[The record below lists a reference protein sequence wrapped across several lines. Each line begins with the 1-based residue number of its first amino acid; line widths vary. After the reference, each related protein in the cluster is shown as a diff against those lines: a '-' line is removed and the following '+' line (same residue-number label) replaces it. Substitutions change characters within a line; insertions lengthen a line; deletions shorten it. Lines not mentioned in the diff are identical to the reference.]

1 MSAVSAKLTDMDTT
15 TVIIA
20 VGALILGLAVGL
32 IAGQRLKRSG
42 SADSVNPAEAI
53 ETARVLATA
62 QEAIRG
68 KDEIISRLEA
78 QLEDKRERDEEERSL
93 LEQFAPLKKQMDDL
107 QREVTR
113 KEEAAAEA
121 FTEIR
126 TQLETAERTDAMLKN
141 QTAALANA
149 LSTPGTKGAWG
160 ELTLERL
167 LESFGMLPNVDF
179 LKKEKL
185 EADEED
191 PEKKKRLPDVVIRM
205 PKDRYVAV
213 DSKVPYTNY
222 LAAMDAE
229 DEVTDGDFSKRDALL
244 KNYITDIKRQID
256 GLSKKGYDN
265 GLPSAP
271 EFTVLY
277 MPNEPALSVALRIE
291 PALMEYAFHRKIVLV
306 TPSSFYTVLK
316 TVSHIWSRSEDE
328 ETVNAVITLGQKLM
342 QQIRLLADDV
352 TSVRKGLRT
361 ATDGYNAMT
370 KRMNSTFIDAARKV
384 GENPALAQS
393 ASGME
398 SPAEL
403 DVQLND
409 LTASE
414 YKALPEAEEN

>member
-1 MSAVSAKLTDMDTT
+1 MSVASGRLWLMDIY
-15 TVIIA
+15 TVIIST
-20 VGALILGLAVGL
+20 GALLLGGAIGL
-32 IAGQRLKRSG
+32 LIGQRRKGSG
-42 SADSVNPAEAI
+42 SPADATEAI
-53 ETARVLATA
+53 ENARALAIA
-62 QEAIRG
+62 QEALNG
-68 KDEIISRLEA
+68 KQEVIARLET
-78 QLEDKRERDEEERSL
+78 QLEDKRDRDEEERTL

-107 QREVTR
+107 QKEVTR

-126 TQLETAERTDAMLKN
+126 TQLETAERTDAQLKN

-149 LSTPGTKGAWG
+149 LAKPGGKGSWG

-167 LESFGMLPNVDF
+167 LESLGMLPNVDF

-191 PEKKKRLPDVVIRM
+191 PAKKKRFPDVVIRM

-229 DEVTDGDFSKRDALL
+229 DEVTDGDYTKRDALL
-244 KNYITDIKRQID
+244 KKYITDIKTQID
-256 GLSKKGYDN
+256 GLADKNYYN
-265 GLPSAP
+265 GLASSP

-277 MPNEPALSVALRIE
+277 MPNEPALAVALRVE
-291 PALMEYAFHRKIVLV
+291 SGLMEYAFHRKIVLV

-328 ETVNAVITLGQKLM
+328 QTVNAVISLGQKLM

-352 TSVRKGLRT
+352 ISVRKGLRD

-370 KRMNSTFIDAARKV
+370 KRLNKGFIDAARKL
-384 GENPALAQS
+384 GDNPALAQS
-393 ASGME
+393 AAGME
-398 SPAEL
+398 SPGEL

-409 LTASE
+409 LTAE
-414 YKALPEAEEN
+414 EFKALPEADDK

>member
-1 MSAVSAKLTDMDTT
+1 MDIY
-15 TVIIA
+15 TVIIST
-20 VGALILGLAVGL
+20 GALLLGGAIGL
-32 IAGQRLKRSG
+32 LIGQRRKGSG
-42 SADSVNPAEAI
+42 SPADATEAI
-53 ETARVLATA
+53 ENARALAIA
-62 QEAIRG
+62 QEALNG
-68 KDEIISRLEA
+68 KQEVIARLET
-78 QLEDKRERDEEERSL
+78 QLEDKRDRDEEERTL

-107 QREVTR
+107 QKEVTR

-126 TQLETAERTDAMLKN
+126 TQLETAERTDAQLKN

-149 LSTPGTKGAWG
+149 LAKPGGKGSWG

-167 LESFGMLPNVDF
+167 LESLGMLPNVDF

-191 PEKKKRLPDVVIRM
+191 PAKKKRFPDVVIRM

-229 DEVTDGDFSKRDALL
+229 DEVTDGDYTKRDALL
-244 KNYITDIKRQID
+244 KKYITDIKTQID
-256 GLSKKGYDN
+256 GLADKNYYN
-265 GLPSAP
+265 GLASSP

-277 MPNEPALSVALRIE
+277 MPNEPALAVALRVE
-291 PALMEYAFHRKIVLV
+291 SGLMEYAFHRKIVLV

-328 ETVNAVITLGQKLM
+328 QTVNAVISLGQKLM

-352 TSVRKGLRT
+352 ISVRKGLRD

-370 KRMNSTFIDAARKV
+370 KRLNKGFIDAARKL
-384 GENPALAQS
+384 GDNPALAQS
-393 ASGME
+393 AAGME
-398 SPAEL
+398 SPGEL

-409 LTASE
+409 LTAE
-414 YKALPEAEEN
+414 EFKALPEADDK

>member
-1 MSAVSAKLTDMDTT
+1 MDIY

-20 VGALILGLAVGL
+20 TGALLLGGAIGL
-32 IAGQRLKRSG
+32 LIGQRRKGSG
-42 SADSVNPAEAI
+42 SPADATEAI
-53 ETARVLATA
+53 ENARALAIA
-62 QEAIRG
+62 QEALNG
-68 KDEIISRLEA
+68 KQEVIARLET
-78 QLEDKRERDEEERSL
+78 QLEDKRDRDEEERTL

-107 QREVTR
+107 QKEVTR

-126 TQLETAERTDAMLKN
+126 TQLETAERTDAQLKN

-149 LSTPGTKGAWG
+149 LAKPGGKGSWG

-167 LESFGMLPNVDF
+167 LESLGMLPNVDF

-191 PEKKKRLPDVVIRM
+191 PAKKKRFPDVVIRM

-229 DEVTDGDFSKRDALL
+229 DEVTDGDYTKRDALL
-244 KNYITDIKRQID
+244 KKYITDIKTQID
-256 GLSKKGYDN
+256 GLADKNYYN
-265 GLPSAP
+265 GLASSP

-277 MPNEPALSVALRIE
+277 MPNEPALAVALRVE
-291 PALMEYAFHRKIVLV
+291 SGLMEYAFHRKIVLV

-328 ETVNAVITLGQKLM
+328 QTVNAVISLGQKLM

-352 TSVRKGLRT
+352 ISVRKGLRD

-370 KRMNSTFIDAARKV
+370 KRLNKGFIDAARKL
-384 GENPALAQS
+384 GDNPALAQS
-393 ASGME
+393 AAGME
-398 SPAEL
+398 SPSEL

-409 LTASE
+409 LTAE
-414 YKALPEAEEN
+414 EFKALPEADDK

>member
-1 MSAVSAKLTDMDTT
+1 MSVGNGRLTLMDIY

-20 VGALILGLAVGL
+20 TGALLLGGAIGL
-32 IAGQRLKRSG
+32 LIGQRRKGSG
-42 SADSVNPAEAI
+42 SPADATEAI
-53 ETARVLATA
+53 ENARALAIA
-62 QEAIRG
+62 QEALNG
-68 KDEIISRLEA
+68 KQEVIARLET
-78 QLEDKRERDEEERSL
+78 QLEDKRDRDEEERTL

-107 QREVTR
+107 QKEVTR

-126 TQLETAERTDAMLKN
+126 TQLETAERTDAQLKN

-149 LSTPGTKGAWG
+149 LAKPGGKGSWG

-167 LESFGMLPNVDF
+167 LESLGMLPNVDF

-191 PEKKKRLPDVVIRM
+191 PAKKKRFPDVVIRM

-229 DEVTDGDFSKRDALL
+229 DEVTDGDYTKRDALL
-244 KNYITDIKRQID
+244 KKYITDIKTQID
-256 GLSKKGYDN
+256 GLADKNYYN
-265 GLPSAP
+265 GLASSP

-277 MPNEPALSVALRIE
+277 MPNEPALAVALRVE
-291 PALMEYAFHRKIVLV
+291 SGLMEYAFHRKIVLV

-328 ETVNAVITLGQKLM
+328 QTVNAVISLGQKLM

-352 TSVRKGLRT
+352 ISVRKGLRD

-370 KRMNSTFIDAARKV
+370 KRLNKGFIDAARKL
-384 GENPALAQS
+384 GDNPALAQS
-393 ASGME
+393 AAGME
-398 SPAEL
+398 SPGEL

-409 LTASE
+409 LTAE
-414 YKALPEAEEN
+414 EFKALPEADDK

>member
-1 MSAVSAKLTDMDTT
+1 MSVANGRLWLMDTYT
-15 TVIIA
+15 FIFA
-20 VGALILGLAVGL
+20 AGALLLGLVLGVL
-32 IAGQRLKRSG
+32 IGQRRKGSG
-42 SADSVNPAEAI
+42 SPTGDPAEAI
-53 ETARVLATA
+53 EAAKLLASA
-62 QEAIRG
+62 QEALKG
-68 KDEIISRLEA
+68 KQEIIGRLEV
-78 QLEDKRERDEEERSL
+78 QLEDKRDRDEEERSL

-107 QREVTR
+107 QKEVTR

-126 TQLETAERTDAMLKN
+126 TQLESAKSTDAQLRN
-141 QTAALANA
+141 QTSALANA
-149 LSTPGTKGAWG
+149 LAKPGGKGSWG

-167 LESFGMLPNVDF
+167 LESLGMIPNVDF

-191 PEKKKRLPDVVIRM
+191 PDKKKRFPDVVIRM

-229 DEVTDGDFSKRDALL
+229 DEVTDGDFTKRDALL
-244 KNYITDIKRQID
+244 KKYIIDIKTQID
-256 GLSKKGYDN
+256 GLADKNYYN
-265 GLPSAP
+265 GLASSP

-277 MPNEPALSVALRIE
+277 MPNEPALAVALRVE
-291 PALMEYAFHRKIVLV
+291 SGLMEYAFHRKIVLV

-328 ETVNAVITLGQKLM
+328 QTVNAVIALGQKIM
-342 QQIRLLADDV
+342 QQVRLLADDV
-352 TSVRKGLRT
+352 ADVRKGLRD

-370 KRMNSTFIDAARKV
+370 KRMNKGFIDAARKI

-393 ASGME
+393 AAGME
-398 SPAEL
+398 LPIEL

-409 LTASE
+409 LTAE
-414 YKALPEAEEN
+414 EFKALPEPDDK

>member
-1 MSAVSAKLTDMDTT
+1 MSVGNGRLTLMDIY

-20 VGALILGLAVGL
+20 TGALLLGGAIGL
-32 IAGQRLKRSG
+32 LIGQRRKSSG
-42 SADSVNPAEAI
+42 SPADATEAI
-53 ETARVLATA
+53 ENARALAIA
-62 QEAIRG
+62 QEALNG
-68 KDEIISRLEA
+68 KQEVIARLET
-78 QLEDKRERDEEERSL
+78 QLEDKRDRDEEERTL

-107 QREVTR
+107 QKEVTR

-126 TQLETAERTDAMLKN
+126 TQLETAERTDAQLKN

-149 LSTPGTKGAWG
+149 LAKPGGKGSWG

-167 LESFGMLPNVDF
+167 LESLGMLPNVDF

-191 PEKKKRLPDVVIRM
+191 PAKKKRFPDVVIRM

-229 DEVTDGDFSKRDALL
+229 DEVTDGDYTKRDALL
-244 KNYITDIKRQID
+244 KKYITDIKTQID
-256 GLSKKGYDN
+256 GLADKNYYN
-265 GLPSAP
+265 GLASSP

-277 MPNEPALSVALRIE
+277 MPNEPALAVALRVE
-291 PALMEYAFHRKIVLV
+291 SGLMEYAFHRKIVLV

-328 ETVNAVITLGQKLM
+328 QTVNAVISLGQKLM

-352 TSVRKGLRT
+352 ISVRKGLRD

-370 KRMNSTFIDAARKV
+370 KRLNKGFIDAARKL
-384 GENPALAQS
+384 GDNPALAQS
-393 ASGME
+393 AAGME
-398 SPAEL
+398 SPGEL

-409 LTASE
+409 LTAE
-414 YKALPEAEEN
+414 EFKALPEADDK

>member
-1 MSAVSAKLTDMDTT
+1 MDIY

-20 VGALILGLAVGL
+20 TGALLLGGAIGL
-32 IAGQRLKRSG
+32 LIGQRRKGSG
-42 SADSVNPAEAI
+42 SPADATEAI
-53 ETARVLATA
+53 ENARALAIA
-62 QEAIRG
+62 QEALNG
-68 KDEIISRLEA
+68 KQEVIARLET
-78 QLEDKRERDEEERSL
+78 QLEDKRDRDEEERTL

-107 QREVTR
+107 QKEVTR

-126 TQLETAERTDAMLKN
+126 TQLETAERTDAQLKN

-149 LSTPGTKGAWG
+149 LAKPGGKGSWG

-167 LESFGMLPNVDF
+167 LESLGMLPNVDF

-191 PEKKKRLPDVVIRM
+191 PAKKKRFPDVVIRM

-229 DEVTDGDFSKRDALL
+229 DEVTDGDYTKRDALL
-244 KNYITDIKRQID
+244 KNYITDIKTQID
-256 GLSKKGYDN
+256 GLADKNYYN
-265 GLPSAP
+265 GLASSP

-277 MPNEPALSVALRIE
+277 MPNEPALAVALRVE
-291 PALMEYAFHRKIVLV
+291 SGLMEYAFHRKIVLV

-328 ETVNAVITLGQKLM
+328 QTVNAVISLGQKLM

-352 TSVRKGLRT
+352 ISVRKGLRD

-370 KRMNSTFIDAARKV
+370 KRLNKGFIDAARKL
-384 GENPALAQS
+384 GDNPALAQS
-393 ASGME
+393 AAGME
-398 SPAEL
+398 SPGEL

-409 LTASE
+409 LTAE
-414 YKALPEAEEN
+414 EFKALPEADDK

>member
-1 MSAVSAKLTDMDTT
+1 MSVPSGRLWLMDIY

-20 VGALILGLAVGL
+20 TGALLLGGAIGL
-32 IAGQRLKRSG
+32 LIGQRRKGSG
-42 SADSVNPAEAI
+42 SPADATEAI
-53 ETARVLATA
+53 EAAVLLASA
-62 QEAIRG
+62 QEGLKG
-68 KDEIISRLEA
+68 KQEIIERLEA
-78 QLEDKRERDEEERSL
+78 QLEDKRDRDEEERTL

-107 QREVTR
+107 QKEVTR

-126 TQLETAERTDAMLKN
+126 TQLETAERTDAQLKN

-149 LSTPGTKGAWG
+149 LAKPGGKGSWG

-167 LESFGMLPNVDF
+167 LESLGMLPNVDF

-191 PEKKKRLPDVVIRM
+191 PAKKKRFPDVVIRM

-229 DEVTDGDFSKRDALL
+229 DEVTDGDYTKRDALL
-244 KNYITDIKRQID
+244 KKYITDIKTQID
-256 GLSKKGYDN
+256 GLADKNYYN
-265 GLPSAP
+265 GLASSP

-277 MPNEPALSVALRIE
+277 MPNEPALAVALRVE
-291 PALMEYAFHRKIVLV
+291 SGLMEYAFHRKIVLV

-328 ETVNAVITLGQKLM
+328 QTVNAVISLGQKLM

-352 TSVRKGLRT
+352 ISVRKGLRD

-370 KRMNSTFIDAARKV
+370 KRLNKGFIDAARKL
-384 GENPALAQS
+384 GDNPALAQS
-393 ASGME
+393 AAGME
-398 SPAEL
+398 SPGEL

-409 LTASE
+409 LTAE
-414 YKALPEAEEN
+414 EFKALPEADDK

>member
-1 MSAVSAKLTDMDTT
+1 MSVGSGRLSLMDIY

-20 VGALILGLAVGL
+20 TGALLLGGAIGL
-32 IAGQRLKRSG
+32 LIGQRRKGSG
-42 SADSVNPAEAI
+42 SPVDATEAI
-53 ETARVLATA
+53 EAAKLLASA
-62 QEAIRG
+62 QEGLKG
-68 KDEIISRLEA
+68 KQEIIQRLEA
-78 QLEDKRERDEEERSL
+78 QLEDKRDRDEEERTL

-107 QREVTR
+107 QKEVTR

-126 TQLETAERTDAMLKN
+126 TQLETAERTDAQLKN

-149 LSTPGTKGAWG
+149 LAKPGGKGSWG

-167 LESFGMLPNVDF
+167 LESLGMLPNVDF

-191 PEKKKRLPDVVIRM
+191 PAKKRRFPDVVIRM

-229 DEVTDGDFSKRDALL
+229 DEVTDGDFTKRDALL
-244 KNYITDIKRQID
+244 KKYIIDIKTQID
-256 GLSKKGYDN
+256 GLADKNYYN
-265 GLPSAP
+265 GLASSP

-277 MPNEPALSVALRIE
+277 MPNEPALAVALRVE
-291 PALMEYAFHRKIVLV
+291 SGLMEYAFHRKIVLV

-328 ETVNAVITLGQKLM
+328 QTVNAVIGLGQKIM
-342 QQIRLLADDV
+342 QQVRLLADDV
-352 TSVRKGLRT
+352 SSVRKGLRD

-370 KRMNSTFIDAARKV
+370 KRLNKGFIDAARKL
-384 GENPALAQS
+384 GDNPALAQS
-393 ASGME
+393 AAGME
-398 SPAEL
+398 SPGEL

-409 LTASE
+409 LTAE
-414 YKALPEAEEN
+414 EFKALPEAEDK

>member
-1 MSAVSAKLTDMDTT
+1 MSVASGRLTLMDIY

-20 VGALILGLAVGL
+20 TGALLLGGAIGL
-32 IAGQRLKRSG
+32 LIGQRRKGSG
-42 SADSVNPAEAI
+42 SPADATEAI
-53 ETARVLATA
+53 ENARALAIA
-62 QEAIRG
+62 QEALNG
-68 KDEIISRLEA
+68 KQEVIARLET
-78 QLEDKRERDEEERSL
+78 QLEDKRDRDEEERTL

-107 QREVTR
+107 QKEVTR

-126 TQLETAERTDAMLKN
+126 TQLETAERTDAQLKN

-149 LSTPGTKGAWG
+149 LAKPGGKGSWG

-167 LESFGMLPNVDF
+167 LESLGMLPNVDF

-191 PEKKKRLPDVVIRM
+191 PAKKKRFPDVVIRM

-229 DEVTDGDFSKRDALL
+229 DEVTDGDYTKRDALL
-244 KNYITDIKRQID
+244 KKYITDIKTQID
-256 GLSKKGYDN
+256 GLADKNYYN
-265 GLPSAP
+265 GLASSP

-277 MPNEPALSVALRIE
+277 MPNEPALAVALRVE
-291 PALMEYAFHRKIVLV
+291 SGLMEYAFHRKIVLV

-328 ETVNAVITLGQKLM
+328 QTVNAVISLGQKLM

-352 TSVRKGLRT
+352 ISVRKGLRD

-370 KRMNSTFIDAARKV
+370 KRLNKGFIDAARKL
-384 GENPALAQS
+384 GDNPALAQS
-393 ASGME
+393 AAGME
-398 SPAEL
+398 SPGEL

-409 LTASE
+409 LTAE
-414 YKALPEAEEN
+414 EFKALPEADDK

>member
-1 MSAVSAKLTDMDTT
+1 MSVASGRLWLMDIY

-20 VGALILGLAVGL
+20 TGALLLGGAIGL
-32 IAGQRLKRSG
+32 LIGQRRSSG
-42 SADSVNPAEAI
+42 SPANTTEAI
-53 ETARVLATA
+53 ENVRALAIA
-62 QEAIRG
+62 QEALNG
-68 KDEIISRLEA
+68 KQEVIVRLEA
-78 QLEDKRERDEEERSL
+78 QLEDKRDRDEEERTL

-107 QREVTR
+107 QKEVTR

-185 EADEED
+185 AANEED

-205 PKDRYVAV
+205 PKDRYIAV

-229 DEVTDGDFSKRDALL
+229 DEVTNGDFSKRDELL
-244 KNYITDIKRQID
+244 ANYIRDIKKQID
-256 GLSKKGYDN
+256 ELSKKGYDN

-306 TPSSFYTVLK
+306 TPSSFYTVIK

-328 ETVNAVITLGQKLM
+328 KTVNDVIELGQKLM
-342 QQIRLLADDV
+342 VQIRLLADDV
-352 TSVRKGLRT
+352 ISVRSGLRA

-370 KRMNSTFIDAARKV
+370 NRMNGGFIKAARDI
-384 GENPALAQS
+384 GENPALAK
-393 ASGME
+393 ARGDMK
-398 SPAEL
+398 SPLEL
-403 DVQLND
+403 EVQLND
-409 LTASE
+409 LTEPE
-414 YKALPEAEEN
+414 YKALPEADDK